1 MPNATS
7 EVTTTTISAGYDKQD
22 DSNKKNN
29 NNNNDNNNTDR
40 NYNGSTNIK
49 QKSAVVT
56 SALPYANGEIHIG
69 HIAST
74 YLPADIFT
82 RFCRLTGK
90 EIYHVCASDDFGT
103 PVLIRAEKENKTP
116 AEYVGFWNKRDY
128 EDFKLFGISFDFFY
142 KTSSKENVEFVQFV
156 FKRLY
161 KNGHIYEQDVVQFY
175 CQYDDKFLPDRYVI
189 GKCPNCGA
197 ENQYSDLCEKCGKVP
212 DQILDPKC
220 AICGRPPIKKSSKHY
235 FFKLS
240 NFSKQLKEW
249 LNRNANLQSDIK
261 NYVINWIDEGLE
273 DWDITRDLSWG
284 VPIPMPDA
292 KGKVFY
298 GWFDNH
304 LCYIST
310 LNTLIQKQHKKAQDK
325 ERQKQQIQQQNQE
338 SYSYS
343 YYSSSEREPET
354 KTEESA
360 KEEEQQQQNYDI
372 DAGKKYWNNSE
383 IYHFIGKDIVY
394 HHYLFL
400 PAMRMGIN
408 EEYKLPDYIPTRG
421 HLMLQNQKISKSRN
435 WYIGL
440 RDFASDFNP
449 DYLRFYIAS
458 IAPYSQSDVNFDWDV
473 FFEKINNELIANIGN
488 FINRALYFVQK
499 TFDSRVPKPSSEY
512 DLEDRTSISEIEKIA
527 DEVGELIDRNEF
539 DRALK
544 RILKFATHFNQY
556 FQKKQP
562 WSNQATANTTLFI
575 AVNAVRSLAI
585 MLEPFIPIS
594 SEKVWSQLGFDNNNN
609 DNNIESKISI
619 GSSSSGGDT
628 NVGDNSRSGSSNS
641 IHKQQWTSASEIKIQ
656 PGHILGRIEPIFRK
670 IQPKD
675 IQLQKAKLGKQ
686 EERQQQQEQKQQQR
700 K

>member
-1 MPNATS
+1 MPNTTS
-7 EVTTTTISAGYDKQD
+7 EVTMSNDGY
-22 DSNKKNN
+22 
-29 NNNNDNNNTDR
+29 NNNNDYDRKKNISNDNNNDNSR
-40 NYNGSTNIK
+40 NK
-49 QKSAVVT
+49 HKSAVVT

-69 HIAST
+69 HVAST

-82 RFCRLTGK
+82 RFCRLTGRD
-90 EIYHVCASDDFGT
+90 IYHVCASDDFGT

-116 AEYVGFWNKRDY
+116 AEYVDLWNKRDY

-142 KTSSKENVEFVQFV
+142 KTSSKENIEFVQYV

-161 KNGHIYEQDVVQFY
+161 ENGHIYEQDVVQFY
-175 CQYDDKFLPDRYVI
+175 CEYDDKFLPDRYVI

-220 AICGRPPIKKSSKHY
+220 AICGRPPVKKSSKHY

-249 LNRNANLQSDIK
+249 LNGNANLQSDIK

-273 DWDITRDLSWG
+273 DWDVTRDLSWG

-310 LNTLIQKQHKKAQDK
+310 LNALIQEQKNEEKKEEQKEEKQRRRQQDHKL
-325 ERQKQQIQQQNQE
+325 
-338 SYSYS
+338 
-343 YYSSSEREPET
+343 SSSETKDREI
-354 KTEESA
+354 
-360 KEEEQQQQNYDI
+360 EEQQGYNEDS
-372 DAGKKYWNNSE
+372 GKKYWNKSE

-440 RDFASDFNP
+440 RDFASTFEP

-499 TFDSRVPKPSSEY
+499 TFSSRVPEPSSEY
-512 DLEDRTSISEIEKIA
+512 DLDDKNSISEIEKIA
-527 DEVGELIDRNEF
+527 DEVSGLMYNNEF
-539 DRALK
+539 DRAIK

-562 WSNQATANTTLFI
+562 WSNLTTANTTLYI
-575 AVNAVRSLAI
+575 SVNAVRSLAI
-585 MLEPFIPIS
+585 MLEPFIPLS
-594 SEKVWSQLGFDNNNN
+594 SEKVWSQLGMNTNN
-609 DNNIESKISI
+609 D
-619 GSSSSGGDT
+619 
-628 NVGDNSRSGSSNS
+628 DNSDSDRIMRNDNSDNGSHGSND
-641 IHKQQWTSASEIKIQ
+641 IHKQPWTSASEIKI
-656 PGHILGRIEPIFRK
+656 PAGHLLGRVEPIFRK

-675 IQLQKAKLGKQ
+675 IQQQKVKLGRQ
-686 EERQQQQEQKQQQR
+686 EEEQ
-700 K
+700 